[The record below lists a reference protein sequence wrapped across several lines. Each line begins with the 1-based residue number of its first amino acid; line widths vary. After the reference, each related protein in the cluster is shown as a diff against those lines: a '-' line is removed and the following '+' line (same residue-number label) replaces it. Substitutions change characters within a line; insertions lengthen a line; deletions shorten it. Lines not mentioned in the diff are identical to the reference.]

1 MYVKKLQLKD
11 FRNFSSASLELSSG
25 INVFEGRNAQG
36 KTNLLEALY
45 MTSVGKSMRTPRD
58 KELIRWETNRAYVR
72 TDVEKRG
79 GSESVEVVLDR
90 SVGKCVSVNSLP
102 LTRLGELMGTVLTV
116 LFSPEEIKIVK
127 ESPSE
132 RRRFADIA
140 LSQLSKSYFYRLNRY
155 NRILSQ
161 RNKLLKT
168 ARPDLAALEIWDMQ
182 LAEAGAGIVKSRRG
196 FLSRL
201 QPMASEVHS
210 FLTDKSEALSLSYEG
225 EDGAEITEIKENL
238 IKSLA
243 LSRESD
249 LKTGFTH
256 VGPHKDDI
264 GVKANGVDLRTFGS
278 QGQQRTAA
286 LSLQLSLLRL
296 MSDFTGDKPVLLLDD
311 VMSELDEVRRKR
323 LLEFIAPYQTVITCT
338 ELPELDGRDDVKR
351 FKVVAGTLS

>member
-11 FRNFSSASLELSSG
+11 FRNFAGATLTLSNG

-58 KELIRWETNRAYVR
+58 KELIRWETDRAYVR
-72 TDVEKRG
+72 TEVEKRG

-155 NRILSQ
+155 NRTLSQ
-161 RNKLLKT
+161 RNKLLKSV
-168 ARPDLAALEIWDMQ
+168 RPDLAALEIWDMQ
-182 LAEAGAGIVKSRRG
+182 LAEAWAGIVKSRRG
-196 FLSRL
+196 FLARL
-201 QPMASEVHS
+201 QPIAGRVHS
-210 FLTDKSEALSLSYEG
+210 FLTDSSESLALAYEG
-225 EDGAEITEIKENL
+225 AGGAEIPEIKENL
-238 IKSLA
+238 LKSLA
-243 LSRESD
+243 LTRESD

-264 GVKANGVDLRTFGS
+264 GVKANGIDLRTFGS

-286 LSLQLSLLRL
+286 LSLQLSLLEL

-311 VMSELDEVRRKR
+311 VMSELDEVRRRR
-323 LLEFIAPYQTVITCT
+323 LLELITPYQTIITCT
-338 ELPELDGRDDVKR
+338 ELPELDGREDVKR
-351 FKVVAGTLS
+351 FRVVAGTLS